1 MIFLRRILI
10 CLTTILGRYA
20 PLVLAPAEGRHFP
33 RFAWEN
39 YAPLIRGWG
48 LTDGLK
54 LKLEWGLTNGI
65 KFSEKMFL
73 RV

>member
-1 MIFLRRILI
+1 MPRKGNRKNLKFSLYF
-10 CLTTILGRYA
+10 YA
-20 PLVLAPAEGRHFP
+20 PLVLAPAEGGHFP